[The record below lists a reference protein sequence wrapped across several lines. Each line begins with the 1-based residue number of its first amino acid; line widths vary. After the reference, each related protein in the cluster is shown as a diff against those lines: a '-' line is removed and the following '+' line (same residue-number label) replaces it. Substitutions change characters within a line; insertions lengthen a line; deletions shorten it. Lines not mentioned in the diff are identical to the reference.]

1 MNRNKKIWSRG
12 LFITVS
18 CMLSTFVAWAQASSK
33 PDAFAAA
40 RFLQQSSWGPTV
52 ATIAHVQDVGFE
64 AYIDGQ
70 FRELP
75 SVITVPAPDS
85 SGRILMR
92 PVQDQFFFNAVRGDD
107 QLRQRVMFALNQIW
121 VISGL
126 KITDPSAMVTYL
138 RVLQKDAFANYFD
151 LMYDATLNPAMGRYL
166 DMVNN
171 DKPDPKTGKGANENY
186 AREILQLFT
195 IGLCELSPDGSL
207 ITDHYGTPFPNYTQ
221 ETIEEFAR
229 AFTGWTYAPAAGAT
243 PRAHNPANWIAPMV
257 PWEANHDV
265 GAKTLLNGTVL
276 RSNQSAG
283 ADLVGA
289 LDNIFQ
295 HPNVGP
301 FICRQLIQHL
311 VTSSPSPGYVERVA
325 NAFNGSSPTAARQGR
340 GLPAGSHT
348 VSRSLSRGDMKAVIK
363 AILLDPEA
371 RAGDNGAPASEEGH
385 LMEPV
390 LFMTSI
396 LRALDA
402 TVSPA
407 NGLAT
412 IGSGLGQNLYYPPT
426 VFNYF
431 APDYEISGTDIN
443 APEFQILS
451 TSTAMLRADFI
462 NSLIYGAIT
471 GVTIDLNP
479 IIQLSTNASKNL
491 DAAKM
496 LDILNASL
504 MWGRMPG
511 AMSDTI
517 RKAAVAATSV
527 KAAVQAA
534 IYLIGSSWQYQV
546 QR

>member
-1 MNRNKKIWSRG
+1 
-12 LFITVS
+12 
-18 CMLSTFVAWAQASSK
+18 
-33 PDAFAAA
+33 
-40 RFLQQSSWGPTV
+40 
-52 ATIAHVQDVGFE
+52 
-64 AYIDGQ
+64 
-70 FRELP
+70 
-75 SVITVPAPDS
+75 
-85 SGRILMR
+85 
-92 PVQDQFFFNAVRGDD
+92 
-107 QLRQRVMFALNQIW
+107 
-121 VISGL
+121 
-126 KITDPSAMVTYL
+126 
-138 RVLQKDAFANYFD
+138 
-151 LMYDATLNPAMGRYL
+151 
-166 DMVNN
+166 
-171 DKPDPKTGKGANENY
+171 
-186 AREILQLFT
+186 
-195 IGLCELSPDGSL
+195 
-207 ITDHYGTPFPNYTQ
+207 
-221 ETIEEFAR
+221 
-229 AFTGWTYAPAAGAT
+229 
-243 PRAHNPANWIAPMV
+243 
-257 PWEANHDV
+257 
-265 GAKTLLNGTVL
+265 
-276 RSNQSAG
+276 
-283 ADLVGA
+283 
-289 LDNIFQ
+289 
-295 HPNVGP
+295 
-301 FICRQLIQHL
+301 
-311 VTSSPSPGYVERVA
+311 
-325 NAFNGSSPTAARQGR
+325 
-340 GLPAGSHT
+340 
-348 VSRSLSRGDMKAVIK
+348 
-363 AILLDPEA
+363 
-371 RAGDNGAPASEEGH
+371 
-385 LMEPV
+385 MEPV